1 MTLKRNVCRDV
12 KPENIVLEG
21 GKAGGRV
28 FLVDFGGVQAAALD
42 QNFGSTIIGKKLV
55 LQAGLHP
62 MLARFSQYL
71 CPYEPC
77 SISKSKTEC
86 PQLHCSLQQHHTNR
100 LFFSVYRMA
109 LLVVL
114 SESQSLADHQTPLLN
129 TAQTSSSVV

>member
-1 MTLKRNVCRDV
+1 MVCRDV

-42 QNFGSTIIGKKLV
+42 QDFGSTIIGKKLL

-62 MLARFSQYL
+62 MLACFSQYL
-71 CPYEPC
+71 CPCEPC
-77 SISKSKTEC
+77 SISKSNSKTEC
-86 PQLHCSLQQHHTNR
+86 PQLHCSLQQHHKNR
-100 LFFSVYRMA
+100 LLFSVYCVA

-114 SESQSLADHQTPLLN
+114 SESQSLADHQTPLLR
-129 TAQTSSSVV
+129 TAPPCPQ